1 MTAVDVT
8 NPGGGRPSS
17 RVDDPDLGYPRR
29 LLFVVMLAVMAFGSL
44 MTIVTVSLD
53 EIAAD
58 LDSSRATL
66 TWMITG
72 LMLAMA
78 VCTPIGGKLG
88 DIKGHR
94 LMFLIGLAGGVVTTF
109 ASALAWDATSMI
121 IFRVLF
127 GVTGALVMPNGMAL
141 MMHAYGPTRRA
152 TAMGWYQFAM
162 TGAPTIGL
170 VIGGPLVDVVGW
182 RWIFAAFAVVSVVAG
197 IVGARLIRPTP
208 RLENVRIDYLG
219 AATLAAAVLAGLLM
233 LTRASNLVG
242 TEGPGVAATDPLVL
256 ILLAA
261 CVIGVASFIRVE
273 NATDDPMLQLRYFKR
288 RNFTLPM
295 VASSMAQFAY
305 MGGFVVTPALLGGPY
320 GLTVGAIAIALAP
333 RPGAF
338 SLASPVGG
346 YLATA
351 MGERPPLL
359 MGALAMVASMG
370 TFAVAS
376 GMTGGIGLT
385 LIVVGLVL
393 SGVSAGISQP
403 AVVSM
408 VVGAVDA
415 EDMGI
420 ANGMSQQIMF
430 IGIVS
435 GIQTMNVFLGD
446 NATTGRFTAT
456 FVFGGV
462 VAALGLVAALA
473 TARPARSA
481 APTQT

>member
-1 MTAVDVT
+1 VTAVDPHPT
-8 NPGGGRPSS
+8 RSGDQPN
-17 RVDDPDLGYPRR
+17 DQTDLGYARR
-29 LLFVVMLAVMAFGSL
+29 LLLVVMLAVMAFGSL

-53 EIAAD
+53 KIAVD

-94 LMFLIGLAGGVVTTF
+94 PIFLIGLAGGVVTTV
-109 ASALAWDATSMI
+109 ASAVAWDPVSMI
-121 IFRVLF
+121 TFRVLF
-127 GVTGALVMPNGMAL
+127 GITGALVMPNGMAL
-141 MMHAYGPTRRA
+141 MMHAYGPARRA

-170 VIGGPLVDVVGW
+170 VVGGPLIDIVGW
-182 RWIFAAFAVVSVVAG
+182 RWIFAAFALISVIAAL
-197 IVGARLIRPTP
+197 VGARLIRPTP
-208 RLENVRIDYLG
+208 RSANIPIDYLG

-233 LTRASNLVG
+233 LTRASELLRSASLSAVM
-242 TEGPGVAATDPLVL
+242 TDVLVL
-256 ILLAA
+256 TLLAA
-261 CVIGVASFIRVE
+261 CVIGIVAFVRVE
-273 NATDDPMLQLRYFKR
+273 SSTPAPMLKLRYFRR
-288 RNFTLPM
+288 RNFTMPM
-295 VASSMAQFAY
+295 VSSSLAQFAY

-320 GLTVGAIAIALAP
+320 GLSVGAIALALAP

-338 SLASPVGG
+338 SLASPLGG

-351 MGERPPLL
+351 IGERTPLVL
-359 MGALAMVASMG
+359 GAVAMVASMA
-370 TFAVAS
+370 TFAFAS
-376 GMTGGIGLT
+376 SMTGAAGLT
-385 LIVVGLVL
+385 IIIVGLML
-393 SGVSAGISQP
+393 SGVSAGVSQP

-408 VVGAVDA
+408 VVGAVDP

-420 ANGMSQQIMF
+420 ANGMSQQILF

-446 NATTGRFTAT
+446 QATTGRFTAT
-456 FVFGGV
+456 FVFGGL
-462 VAALGLVAALA
+462 VAGLGLLAALA
-473 TARPARSA
+473 TGRSTGSMA
-481 APTQT
+481 GAQS